1 LHPALQGCFDDGEAL
16 LVLLEQSMT
25 WAGTSVLSTI
35 TAGVPASL
43 IDEAVAAE
51 QKGFIFLQ
59 ISDSCRGFD
68 KPANPNVDYL
78 AAAQAVFAVY
88 HRRISCNEFAFTETR
103 LIMTA
108 IYSRAK

>member
-1 LHPALQGCFDDGEAL
+1 MHDLGGNRRTFDDRGRRANL
-16 LVLLEQSMT
+16 
-25 WAGTSVLSTI
+25 ARY
-35 TAGVPASL
+35 

-59 ISDSCRGFD
+59 ISDSYMGFD

-78 AAAQAVFAVY
+78 AAVQAVFAFC
-88 HRRISCNEFAFTETR
+88 HRRVSCNEFAFTETR

-108 IYSRAK
+108 IYSPTK